1 MQRIWIVEDDE
12 TIAHAVRDKLQQWG
26 FEVRCAVDFQCIVE
40 EFSEF
45 VPHLV
50 LLDVTLPY
58 FDGYHWC
65 REIRA
70 RSQVPIVFISSA
82 SENMNIV
89 MAMQMGADD
98 YLVKPFD
105 LNVLEAKVRALLRR
119 TYEFGSGAEWVEHG
133 GIVLHLAEMRAT
145 YGEHSI
151 ELTKNEFR
159 ILEALMKQK
168 GEVLSREDLMDTL
181 WQSDAYIDDN
191 TLTVN
196 VTRLRKT
203 LEEIGVTDFIRTK
216 KGVGY
221 YAQKE

>member
-1 MQRIWIVEDDE
+1 MQHIWIVEDDE
-12 TIAHAVRDKLQQWG
+12 TIAHAVRDKLRQWG
-26 FEVRCAVDFQCIVE
+26 FEVRCAVDFQRIVE
-40 EFSEF
+40 EFLEF

-58 FDGYHWC
+58 YDGYHWC

-119 TYEFGSGAEWVEHG
+119 TYEFGSGTEWVEHG
-133 GIVLHLAEMRAT
+133 GVVLHLAEMRAVH
-145 YGEHSI
+145 GDRSV

-159 ILEALMKQK
+159 ILEALMTQK
-168 GEVLSREDLMDTL
+168 GEVLTRDDLMKKL

-203 LEEIGVTDFIRTK
+203 LADIGVHDFIHTK

-221 YAQKE
+221 YALKE